1 MDEKG
6 FLMGQ
11 ASQAKVLCRRGRR
24 NPRVTHDRGRELVT
38 VVGTISAARQSLSPL
53 IIYRRKAL
61 YLGWYTNLTEKES
74 NYKFS
79 YSPKGWIDD
88 RLALLWLETIFEPQ
102 TATVAG
108 DTRLLIID
116 GHGSHITYAF
126 VKFCVEH
133 SILLLLPSP
142 STHLLQPLDV
152 GLFSPYQ
159 HFYGLAVDNHM
170 RSGRKTGD
178 GIKKAIFL
186 CFVTEAREKTFT
198 LQNISLAFE
207 ACGI

>member
-1 MDEKG
+1 M
-6 FLMGQ
+6 
-11 ASQAKVLCRRGRR
+11 
-24 NPRVTHDRGRELVT
+24 THDGGRELVT
-38 VVGTISAARQSLSPL
+38 VVETVSATRQSLSPL
-53 IIYRRKAL
+53 IIYRGKAQ

-88 RLALLWLETIFEPQ
+88 RLALLWLESIFEPQ
-102 TATVAG
+102 TATVVG
-108 DTRLLIID
+108 ETRLLIID
-116 GHGSHITYAF
+116 GHGSRITYTF

-133 SILLLLPSP
+133 NILVLCLPSH

-170 RSGRKTGD
+170 RSGNETGE
-178 GIKKAIFL
+178 GIK
-186 CFVTEAREKTFT
+186 
-198 LQNISLAFE
+198 
-207 ACGI
+207 

>member
-1 MDEKG
+1 VDK
-6 FLMGQ
+6 
-11 ASQAKVLCRRGRR
+11 
-24 NPRVTHDRGRELVT
+24 
-38 VVGTISAARQSLSPL
+38 TISAAGQSLSPL
-53 IIYRRKAL
+53 IIYRGKAQAQ
-61 YLGWYTNLTEKES
+61 YLGSYKSLTAKES

-79 YSPKGWIDD
+79 YSPEGWIDD

-102 TATVAG
+102 TATVAR
-108 DTRLLIID
+108 DTRLLIVD

-133 SILLLLPSP
+133 CILLLSSCLPSHSIP
-142 STHLLQPLDV
+142 LRLLQPLDV

-159 HFYGLAVDNHM
+159 HFYGLAMDNHM

-178 GIKKAIFL
+178 EIKKAIFL

-198 LQNISLAFE
+198 LQNISCAFE
-207 ACGI
+207 ACGIWPLCARKVLGKMIPEAVA